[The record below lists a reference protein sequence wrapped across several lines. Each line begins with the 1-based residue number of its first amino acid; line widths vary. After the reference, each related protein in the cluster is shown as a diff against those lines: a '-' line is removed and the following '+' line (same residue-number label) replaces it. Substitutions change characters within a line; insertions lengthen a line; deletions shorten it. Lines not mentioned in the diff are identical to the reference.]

1 MWVQFAHFKKK
12 KSLYFKVFG
21 TLTDKVRKKFDYL
34 EAMPVFSR
42 EVVETIIELGE
53 KLDIPVCA
61 VSDAR
66 FLRREDEV
74 LLRELNNT
82 KIEAPRYLRDY
93 HGKCSLFSYLSKNIQ
108 DRIIIGGPQRVL
120 GMIEDVQWEH
130 VLSLN

>member
-1 MWVQFAHFKKK
+1 M
-12 KSLYFKVFG
+12 
-21 TLTDKVRKKFDYL
+21 
-34 EAMPVFSR
+34 
-42 EVVETIIELGE
+42 GE